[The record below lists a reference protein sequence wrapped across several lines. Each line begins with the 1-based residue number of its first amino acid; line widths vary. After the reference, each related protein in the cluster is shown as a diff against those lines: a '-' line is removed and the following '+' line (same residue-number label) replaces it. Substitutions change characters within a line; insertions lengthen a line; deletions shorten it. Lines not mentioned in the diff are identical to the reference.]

1 MDVDT
6 LAMDYP
12 EIKDI
17 QSLFDQKLY
26 YDVYLKIEDFLNTS
40 SSKTEQ
46 CLQYFENLLIPENV
60 DSFGARDA
68 LGYNVHSLE
77 YAVLCLK
84 ISECRKATSV
94 GMAIK
99 FLTKAIEFITS
110 IRTNA
115 QAERETQKD
124 EIAEQYAQAELV
136 LKTNQATLK
145 FQQDVTDEAKDVL
158 KEGTEY
164 IASKKATNQAVDSE
178 LYRQHYYLAMFYYRK
193 SAEATKYLDVALSY
207 LSYTPLESLDKKIQM
222 GLARDITHAAIYSQ
236 DTYNFGKV
244 LFHPIMKSLEGT
256 DYEDLIHLMRA
267 FDDGDMDGFEKYKS
281 CLEREGPL
289 SDTQKKTLEEKMR
302 LMALMVMCWKL
313 EMSQRVVNFRSIEQC
328 CKISPNKVEIA
339 LMKAMSKGLIEGTI
353 DQVKQRVTISRVQ
366 PRDLDQAGVGALISK
381 LDSWI
386 GSVDKIMELY
396 DASLSQPAMS

>member
-1 MDVDT
+1 
-6 LAMDYP
+6 MDYP

-17 QSLFDQKLY
+17 QTLFEQKLY

-40 SSKTEQ
+40 TSKSEQ
-46 CLQYFENLLIPENV
+46 CLQYFENLLIPENI

-77 YAVLCLK
+77 YAILCLK
-84 ISECRKATSV
+84 ISECRKAASV
-94 GMAIK
+94 GLAIK
-99 FLTKAIEFITS
+99 FLEKALEFITS

-115 QAERETQKD
+115 QAERETQAD

-145 FQQDVTDEAKDVL
+145 FQQNVTDEAKDVL
-158 KEGTEY
+158 REGAEY
-164 IASKKATNQAVDSE
+164 IATKKIQNKVVDSE

-207 LSYTPLESLDKKIQM
+207 LMYTSLDTIDKKVQM

-244 LFHPIMKSLEGT
+244 LFHPIMVSLEGT
-256 DYEDLIHLMRA
+256 NYEDLMKLMRA
-267 FDDGDMDGFEKYKS
+267 FDDGDMDSFEKYKG
-281 CLEREGPL
+281 CLERDGPL
-289 SDTQKKTLEEKMR
+289 SDSQKKTLEEKMR
-302 LMALMVMCWKL
+302 LMALMIMCWKL
-313 EMSQRVVNFRSIEQC
+313 DMNQRVVNFRNIEQN
-328 CKISPNKVEIA
+328 CKISPDKVEIA
-339 LMKAMSKGLIEGTI
+339 LMKAMSKGLIEGSV

-366 PRDLDQAGVGALISK
+366 PRDLDKAGISALITK
-381 LDSWI
+381 LDDWM
-386 GSVDKIMELY
+386 GSVDKITEMY
-396 DASLSQPAMS
+396 DASLPVS